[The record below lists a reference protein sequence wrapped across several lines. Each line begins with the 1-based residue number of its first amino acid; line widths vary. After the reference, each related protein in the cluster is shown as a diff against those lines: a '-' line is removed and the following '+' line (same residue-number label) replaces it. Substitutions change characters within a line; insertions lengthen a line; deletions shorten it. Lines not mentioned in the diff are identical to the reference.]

1 MGQVGI
7 TTMNQYNMGY
17 HLKEGFRSIFTHG
30 LMSFA
35 AVCMI
40 VACLIIMGSFS
51 LLAVNLDSTL
61 GDLEAENEFTAYV
74 DEGMDEA
81 DARAL
86 QEEILQ
92 IPNVASATFVDGRQA
107 LEDYKQRYVD
117 SENAVLF
124 EDLPEDLLQH
134 RYRIHVVD
142 IEQLAQTVASVEGV
156 DGISDTQAAL
166 DVARGFVTVRNVA
179 GAVAWILILL
189 LLVISLFIIANTIKL
204 ATFHRREEIAIMKMC
219 GATNW
224 FVRWPFLF
232 EGMLLGLVGAAVA
245 FFLQWG
251 VYGLMVTA
259 ISEYGGLQLIAIV
272 PFQTLALRVAAIF
285 AGAGLLIGAGG
296 SLLAIRK
303 FLQV

>member
-1 MGQVGI
+1 
-7 TTMNQYNMGY
+7 MNQYNMGY
-17 HLKEGFRSIFTHG
+17 HLKEGFHSIFTHG

-51 LLAVNLDSTL
+51 LVAVNLDNTL

-74 DEGMDEA
+74 EEGMAEA
-81 DARAL
+81 DAQAL
-86 QEEILQ
+86 QTELEQ
-92 IPNVASATFVDGRQA
+92 IPNVSSVTFVNGEQA
-107 LEDYKQRYVD
+107 LEDYRQRYVD
-117 SENAVLF
+117 NENAALF

-134 RYRIHVVD
+134 RFRIHVVD
-142 IEQLAQTVASVEGV
+142 IESLSQTVAAVAEV
-156 DGISDTQAAL
+156 DGISETQAAL
-166 DVARGFVTVRNVA
+166 DIAQGFITIRNMA

-189 LLVISLFIIANTIKL
+189 LLIISLFIIANTIKL

-224 FVRWPFLF
+224 FVRWPFIF
-232 EGMLLGLVGAAVA
+232 EGMILGFVGAIVA

-251 VYGLMVTA
+251 IYSLMVTA
-259 ISEYGGLQLIAIV
+259 ISEYGGLQLIAVV

-285 AGAGLLIGAGG
+285 AAAGLLIGAGG